1 MSFILDALRKS
12 EQERQ
17 RNQGPRIADV
27 RVQAT
32 RSNKSFW
39 LPLVML
45 LVGINFS
52 LLLFLWL
59 KASPDNVSDTGAEP
73 VGDSRPTEMSGY
85 TPPPPAMSR
94 APETALV
101 IDPESRLL
109 ATELPAE
116 AAASGPEAGS
126 DAEQTAAPANRPQP
140 AAAASAQDAYSGLPA
155 YESLVL
161 AGIIS
166 LEPLHLDIHVYSDK
180 PAERFVFINKSKYR
194 EGETLKE
201 GPLLDAITAEGVVL
215 RHQGNDFILTRE

>member
-27 RVQAT
+27 RVQDT

-52 LLLFLWL
+52 LLLFLWF
-59 KASPDNVSDTGAEP
+59 KAAPEAPAEP
-73 VGDSRPTEMSGY
+73 PAQSVANNQPAQMPEY
-85 TPPPPAMSR
+85 APPPTAMQNAPDPA
-94 APETALV
+94 PV
-101 IDPESRLL
+101 IDPDSRLL
-109 ATELPAE
+109 ATELRLE
-116 AAASGPEAGS
+116 PETPRPDMELATAPGS
-126 DAEQTAAPANRPQP
+126 RAQAVAAPA
-140 AAAASAQDAYSGLPA
+140 SQDAYSGLPA
-155 YESLVL
+155 YESLML
-161 AGIIS
+161 AGVIS

-180 PAERFVFINKSKYR
+180 PTERFVFINKSKYR

-201 GPLLDAITAEGVVL
+201 GPRLDAITAEGVVL
-215 RHQGNDFILTRE
+215 SHQGNDFILTRE

>member
-27 RVQAT
+27 RVQDT

-59 KASPDNVSDTGAEP
+59 KASPETPSDSAAARA
-73 VGDSRPTEMSGY
+73 GDSRPAEMSGY
-85 TPPPPAMSR
+85 APPPPAMPR
-94 APETALV
+94 TPETALV
-101 IDPESRLL
+101 IDPESRML

-116 AAASGPEAGS
+116 AAASDLGAEPA
-126 DAEQTAAPANRPQP
+126 AEQAEAPANRPQP
-140 AAAASAQDAYSGLPA
+140 ATASSAQNAYSGLPA

-161 AGIIS
+161 AGVIS

-215 RHQGNDFILTRE
+215 SHQGNDFILTRE

>member
-27 RVQAT
+27 RVQEA
-32 RSNKSFW
+32 RSSRSFW

-52 LLLFLWL
+52 LLLFLWF
-59 KASPDNVSDTGAEP
+59 KASPET
-73 VGDSRPTEMSGY
+73 PTD
-85 TPPPPAMSR
+85 PPAQSVIDNQPAEMPGYPPAQSTMQN
-94 APETALV
+94 APEPAPV
-101 IDPESRLL
+101 IDPDSRLL
-109 ATELPAE
+109 STELPLEAE
-116 AAASGPEAGS
+116 PAATT
-126 DAEQTAAPANRPQP
+126 DKEQAAAPASRAQAVATP
-140 AAAASAQDAYSGLPA
+140 ASQDAYSGLPA
-155 YESLVL
+155 YESLML
-161 AGIIS
+161 SGAIS

-180 PAERFVFINKSKYR
+180 PAERFVFINKAKYR

-215 RHQGNDFILTRE
+215 SHQGNDFILTRE

>member
-27 RVQAT
+27 RVQEA
-32 RSNKSFW
+32 RSNRSFW

-52 LLLFLWL
+52 LLLFLWF
-59 KASPDNVSDTGAEP
+59 KASPETSAEP
-73 VGDSRPTEMSGY
+73 PAQSGIDN
-85 TPPPPAMSR
+85 PPAETPAYSPPQPAMQN
-94 APETALV
+94 APESMPV

-109 ATELPAE
+109 TTELPLEAE
-116 AAASGPEAGS
+116 TMATDSK
-126 DAEQTAAPANRPQP
+126 QVAAPASGAQ
-140 AAAASAQDAYSGLPA
+140 AAATPASQDTAYSGLPA

-161 AGIIS
+161 AGAIS

-180 PAERFVFINKSKYR
+180 PAERFVFINKAKYR

-215 RHQGNDFILTRE
+215 SHQGNDFILTRE